1 MNRFYAVIV
10 VLVIAGVTFVAS
22 TFTVSETERAIKLE
36 LGEVVDADYDPGL
49 HFQIPFYQTV
59 RKFDDRILT
68 MDSSPDRMLTVEQ
81 KNLVVDAFMKWE
93 IVDSVA
99 FFNATGGDEDRAR
112 GRLHEY
118 VRNQL
123 YDEIGKRTILE
134 IVSDE
139 RATIMNEVQQVVD
152 GLADQLGVNVVDV
165 RVKRIELPEEV
176 RNSVYQRME
185 TERGAAASR
194 YRSLGREEA
203 QELRAEAEREVE
215 EILARAYREAETIR
229 GEGDARSANIY
240 AQAYQR
246 DQDFYS
252 FYRSLIA
259 YRESFQEGRDS
270 MVLEPESDFF
280 RYFRGPEGPEGG
292 DGGNAGPPGPPQGGS
307 GQGQQS
313 GSGQG
318 QQGGSGQGQ

>member
-10 VLVIAGVTFVAS
+10 VLAIAGVAFVAS
-22 TFTVSETERAIKLE
+22 TFTVDERERAIKLE
-36 LGEVVDADYDPGL
+36 LGEVVNADYEPGL
-49 HFQIPFYQTV
+49 HFKIPFYQTV
-59 RKFDDRILT
+59 RKFEDRVLT
-68 MDSSPDRMLTVEQ
+68 MDSQPDRMLTVEQ
-81 KNLVVDAFMKWE
+81 KNLVVDAFVKWE

-99 FFNATGGDEDRAR
+99 FFNATGGSEDRAR

-123 YDEIGKRTILE
+123 YDELGKRTILE

-139 RATIMNEVQQVVD
+139 RAAIMNQVQEVVD
-152 GLADQLGVNVVDV
+152 GLAEQLGVNVVDV

-185 TERGAAASR
+185 TERGAVASR
-194 YRSLGREEA
+194 YRSLGREQA

-229 GEGDARSANIY
+229 GEGDARAANVY
-240 AQAYQR
+240 AQAYNR
-246 DQDFYS
+246 DSEFYS

-259 YRESFQEGRDS
+259 YRESFAEGRDS
-270 MVLEPESDFF
+270 MVLEPESEFF
-280 RYFRGPEGPEGG
+280 RYFRDAQG
-292 DGGNAGPPGPPQGGS
+292 DDGNGADDAGQGDQSQVPPPGSP
-307 GQGQQS
+307 
-313 GSGQG
+313 
-318 QQGGSGQGQ
+318 

>member
-10 VLVIAGVTFVAS
+10 VLAIAGVAFWAS
-22 TFTVSETERAIKLE
+22 TFTVDERERAIKLE
-36 LGEVVDADYDPGL
+36 LGEVVNADYEPGL
-49 HFQIPFYQTV
+49 HFKIPFYQTV
-59 RKFDDRILT
+59 RKFDDRVLT

-93 IVDSVA
+93 IIDSVA

-123 YDEIGKRTILE
+123 YDELGKRTILE

-139 RATIMNEVQQVVD
+139 RAAIMNEVQEVVD

-185 TERGAAASR
+185 TERGAVASR
-194 YRSLGREEA
+194 YRSEGRERA

-215 EILARAYREAETIR
+215 EILARAYREAESIR
-229 GEGDARSANIY
+229 GEGDARAANIY
-240 AQAYQR
+240 AQAYNR
-246 DQDFYS
+246 DSEFYS

-259 YRESFQEGRDS
+259 YRESFSEGRDS
-270 MVLEPESDFF
+270 MVLEPESEFF
-280 RYFRGPEGPEGG
+280 RYFRNSQGREDG
-292 DGGNAGPPGPPQGGS
+292 DTGDS
-307 GQGQQS
+307 GQGDQAPS
-313 GSGQG
+313 PSMPANP
-318 QQGGSGQGQ
+318 